1 MRFRPLA
8 AFVATTTFVAG
19 LSACD
24 GLKEALTAH
33 VDVAAR
39 AASQELSVTRLAD
52 LLGNAKVPV
61 PITKENASIVAD
73 LWANYQLL
81 ARAAAAGDSLTDK
94 KAIDKAVAPVTKN
107 ARLRKFMDSLT
118 KTFKVDSGS
127 EATYN
132 QAEGD
137 LYAARHILF
146 SFPPA
151 ATATQKDSV
160 RQKAQSILPTVTN
173 ANFAEMAGRYSGE
186 PGAKERGGA
195 LGVFPK
201 DKMLPAFSNAV
212 AAIKP
217 GQIAPSLVETTYGY
231 HIVQRLPYTAV
242 KDQYGP
248 AYAQVAVGKADST
261 YLANLDKA
269 AKVEVKANGPALA
282 KAAAGDPAKHHDD
295 NAVLA
300 TYKGGDLTT
309 NEFLGWLE
317 TFPPN
322 MQVTRQLQ
330 QAPDSLVRQFVSSI
344 AQREVMLEKADSAKI
359 GLSAE
364 EQNQLYG
371 QFSQFVTM
379 VESQLGIDPKS
390 LADSAKTAPER
401 ERLAASRI
409 EAYIDRILG
418 GQAQPVPIPQPIAT
432 VLRSKY
438 EWSVNAAGIDRA
450 VERAQKIRATA
461 DSTRAAN
468 QPKSQVPLPGAPAGP
483 GAGAQ
488 PPSQVPLPQPGAK
501 PPAKSP

>member
-1 MRFRPLA
+1 
-8 AFVATTTFVAG
+8 
-19 LSACD
+19 
-24 GLKEALTAH
+24 
-33 VDVAAR
+33 
-39 AASQELSVTRLAD
+39 
-52 LLGNAKVPV
+52 
-61 PITKENASIVAD
+61 
-73 LWANYQLL
+73 
-81 ARAAAAGDSLTDK
+81 
-94 KAIDKAVAPVTKN
+94 
-107 ARLRKFMDSLT
+107 
-118 KTFKVDSGS
+118 
-127 EATYN
+127 
-132 QAEGD
+132 
-137 LYAARHILF
+137 
-146 SFPPA
+146 
-151 ATATQKDSV
+151 
-160 RQKAQSILPTVTN
+160 
-173 ANFAEMAGRYSGE
+173 
-186 PGAKERGGA
+186 
-195 LGVFPK
+195 
-201 DKMLPAFSNAV
+201 MLPAFSNAV